1 MDLNLFQNKK
11 TEDNFISKFIN
22 ELKNALENK
31 ASQKKN
37 INEENN
43 VMDEYNRFEKKKNFL
58 DNTSRKGNK
67 LAWIMDDQ
75 SVCLSENGDGGPIS
89 IDEISL
95 PVDAKVGEVY
105 EMVDGEFVY
114 NPDITNRLKDVL

>member
-1 MDLNLFQNKK
+1 
-11 TEDNFISKFIN
+11 
-22 ELKNALENK
+22 
-31 ASQKKN
+31 
-37 INEENN
+37 
-43 VMDEYNRFEKKKNFL
+43 MDEYNRFEKKKIFL
-58 DNTSRKGNK
+58 DNTSRKANK

-105 EMVDGEFVY
+105 EMVNGEFVY
-114 NPDITNRLKDVL
+114 NPDITNTLKDVL